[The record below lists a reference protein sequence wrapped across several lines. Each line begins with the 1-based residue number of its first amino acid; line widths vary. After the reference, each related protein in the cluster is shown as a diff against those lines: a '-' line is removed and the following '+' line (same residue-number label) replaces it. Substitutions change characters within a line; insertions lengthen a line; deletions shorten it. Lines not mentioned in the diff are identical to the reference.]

1 MSNNFISPHNLPL
14 ISDYL
19 TRRETSIT
27 TLIGEIPVN
36 ELTTHSDLERETV
49 RIEKEILLTT
59 VQLGEIE
66 FITCETSKSGSFKK
80 ENETTK
86 ANSQFVHQLS
96 IPYTG
101 DKVLFTCSP
110 VGGVSKSP
118 KPVVI
123 IPIKNTIII
132 NIALN
137 EYNPQLAIHSAMKQM
152 GETLDLLEKNN
163 STAIEWNK
171 KAKQQISELLRV
183 KFEQISNSSN
193 AKTYTMDSKKNPFQ
207 KREA

>member
-19 TRRETSIT
+19 TRRETSIAS
-27 TLIGEIPVN
+27 LIGE
-36 ELTTHSDLERETV
+36 LSLSDLATTSDVEREKV
-49 RIEKEILLTT
+49 RIEKEILLTP
-59 VQLGEIE
+59 VELGEIE
-66 FITCETSKSGSFKK
+66 FIACETLKSGSLQK
-80 ENETTK
+80 ENETAK
-86 ANSQFVHQLS
+86 VNNQFTHRLS
-96 IPYTG
+96 IPFIG

-137 EYNPQLAIHSAMKQM
+137 EYNPQLAIHSAMEQM

-171 KAKQQISELLRV
+171 KAKQQISELLRA
-183 KFEQISNSSN
+183 KFDQISNSSN